1 MLQERGE
8 RYVILDQGSWKYSLL
23 INDIHGADL
32 AVFRPYEDHSD
43 TQDCTVASWVFFTRI
58 LRRETQAQWLALV
71 LVALRKSLC
80 CSPRAIFFAG

>member
-1 MLQERGE
+1 MLQVRGE

-58 LRRETQAQWLALV
+58 
-71 LVALRKSLC
+71 
-80 CSPRAIFFAG
+80 F